1 MGKWI
6 IDAFVSML
14 FAGFTS
20 VIAKMGLVGMESSAA
35 LIVAG
40 LLVIAKNSDS
50 LKLQIAVLIRPSG
63 YCDRFHR
70 LNVL

>member
-6 IDAFVSML
+6 VDAFISML

-20 VIAKMGLVGMESSAA
+20 VIAKMGLVGMASSAA

-50 LKLQIAVLIRPSG
+50 LNLQIAALIRPL
-63 YCDRFHR
+63 RP
-70 LNVL
+70 LPPA

>member
-20 VIAKMGLVGMESSAA
+20 VIAKMGLVGMESGAA

-50 LKLQIAVLIRPSG
+50 LNLQIAVLIRPL
-63 YCDRFHR
+63 RP
-70 LNVL
+70 LPPA